1 MKKILLGLPLSIA
14 LSMPLVNS
22 AHAGLGDLVKQLED
36 AGKEVLDSTSKGDS
50 SIPAAT
56 TLDTDTLIKGLKQA
70 LKVGSR
76 RAIKTIGEEGGYLN
90 DANIRVPLPDTLQQ
104 ASGLLRK
111 MGMGAQVDEFEASM
125 NRAAEK
131 AAPHA
136 TQLII
141 DAVNGMTIEDARRI
155 YEGPDNAA
163 TTYFEEKTRA
173 RLSEL
178 FMPSVRESMNEVGVT
193 RYYNV
198 VADEARQLPYVGQN
212 LDVNLEN
219 HVTEKALDGL
229 FYTLAEEEKRIRE
242 NPAART
248 TELLKKVF
256 Q

>member
-1 MKKILLGLPLSIA
+1 MKKTLLALPLSIA
-14 LSMPLVNS
+14 LSLPLATG
-22 AHAGLGDLVKQLED
+22 AHAGFGDLLKNLED
-36 AGKEVLDSTSKGDS
+36 AGKEVLKGTQEGDS
-50 SIPAAT
+50 AMSSAAA
-56 TLDTDTLIKGLKQA
+56 LDTETLINGLKQA
-70 LKVGSR
+70 LEVGSR
-76 RAIKTIGEEGGYLN
+76 RAIETISQEGGYLN
-90 DANIRVPLPDTLQQ
+90 NANIRVPLPGTLQQ

-125 NRAAEK
+125 NHAAEK
-131 AAPHA
+131 AAPAA

-141 DAVNGMTIEDARRI
+141 DAVKGMTIEDARRI

-173 RLSEL
+173 RLTEL
-178 FMPSVRESMNEVGVT
+178 FMPSVRDSMNEVGVT

-198 VADEARQLPYVGQN
+198 VAEEAKQLPYVGQN
-212 LDVNLEN
+212 LNVDLEN
-219 HVTEKALDGL
+219 HVTAKALDGL
-229 FYTLAEEEKRIRE
+229 FYTLAAEEKRIRE